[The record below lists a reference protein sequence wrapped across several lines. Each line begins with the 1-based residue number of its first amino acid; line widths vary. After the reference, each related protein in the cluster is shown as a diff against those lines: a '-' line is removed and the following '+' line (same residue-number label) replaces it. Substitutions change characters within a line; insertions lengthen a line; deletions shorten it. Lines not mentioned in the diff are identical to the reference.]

1 MTVRQKNHLSIA
13 HQVMTVIGVPVLI
26 YLVGDIYVDFK
37 KVRDKSIQHESSIEQ
52 VKKDVDRHDVQL
64 SQIMQKVY

>member
-1 MTVRQKNHLSIA
+1 MA
-13 HQVMTVIGVPVLI
+13 HQVMTVIGLPVLI

-37 KVRDKSIQHESSIEQ
+37 KIREKSIQHESSIEQ

-64 SQIMQKVY
+64 TQIMQKVY

>member
-1 MTVRQKNHLSIA
+1 
-13 HQVMTVIGVPVLI
+13 MTVIGVPVLI

>member
-1 MTVRQKNHLSIA
+1 ML
-13 HQVMTVIGVPVLI
+13 HQLMTVIGLPVLI

-37 KVRDKSIQHESSIEQ
+37 KIRDKSIQHESSIEQ

-64 SQIMQKVY
+64 TQIMQKVY

>member
-1 MTVRQKNHLSIA
+1 MA

-26 YLVGDIYVDFK
+26 YLVGDIYIDFK

>member
-1 MTVRQKNHLSIA
+1 MTVRQKNHLSMA

-26 YLVGDIYVDFK
+26 YLVGDIYIDFK

>member
-1 MTVRQKNHLSIA
+1 MTVRQKNHLSML
-13 HQVMTVIGVPVLI
+13 HQLMTVIGLPVLI

-37 KVRDKSIQHESSIEQ
+37 KIRDKSIQHESSIEQ

-64 SQIMQKVY
+64 TQIMQKVY